1 MPHRQDEDSGESSGG
16 IHALDRI
23 GGSRPVFGAFSLSLS
38 LSLSLSRYKNLLPLI
53 VLSAVHVCVCVCFF
67 SLDLIREQ

>member
-1 MPHRQDEDSGESSGG
+1 MPHWKDEDSGESSGG

-23 GGSRPVFGAFSLSLS
+23 GGSRPVFGALSLS

-53 VLSAVHVCVCVCFF
+53 VLSAMRVCVCVFF
-67 SLDLIREQ
+67 FLV

>member
-1 MPHRQDEDSGESSGG
+1 MPHRKDEDSGESSGG

-23 GGSRPVFGAFSLSLS
+23 GGSRPVFGAV
-38 LSLSLSRYKNLLPLI
+38 SLSLSRYKNLLPLI
-53 VLSAVHVCVCVCFF
+53 VLSAMRVCVCVCFFF